1 MLSKVVILSMMRTFS
16 TFLILM
22 LCATAGKSQTMFG
35 HSNTECI
42 EFIQAGEENGPD
54 PAVNSWILGYF
65 SGRIRETNREL
76 KIINELNIPLY
87 DLLHKTCVNDPN
99 LNLQEAADLVY
110 LSIP

>member
-1 MLSKVVILSMMRTFS
+1 MTRTFS

-35 HSNTECI
+35 HSNTACI

>member
-1 MLSKVVILSMMRTFS
+1 MMRTFS
-16 TFLILM
+16 TFLILI
-22 LCATAGKSQTMFG
+22 LCATSGKSQTMFG
-35 HSNTECI
+35 HSNTGCI
-42 EFIQAGEENGPD
+42 EFIQTGEENGPD
-54 PAVNSWILGYF
+54 PSVNSWILGYF

-76 KIINELNIPLY
+76 QIINELNIPLY

>member
-1 MLSKVVILSMMRTFS
+1 MMRNFS
-16 TFLILM
+16 TFLILI
-22 LCATAGKSQTMFG
+22 LCATSGKSQTMFG
-35 HSNTECI
+35 HSNTACI
-42 EFIQAGEENGPD
+42 EFIQADEENGPE
-54 PAVNSWILGYF
+54 PAVNRTNLGYF

-76 KIINELNIPLY
+76 TIINELNIPLY